1 MTVRILIL
9 EMPFC
14 RAHVIGTDFI
24 ESKRCF
30 MCMKGQKYQ
39 LKVFKNSINTFIQ
52 EPIGKK

>member
-1 MTVRILIL
+1 MTVSILIS
-9 EMPFC
+9 EMPFF
-14 RAHVIGTDFI
+14 RAHVIGTDSI

-39 LKVFKNSINTFIQ
+39 KYFKKSNTFIQ

>member
-1 MTVRILIL
+1 MTVSILIL
-9 EMPFC
+9 EMLFS

-39 LKVFKNSINTFIQ
+39 KYLKIATHSFRSRLAKN
-52 EPIGKK
+52 K

>member
-1 MTVRILIL
+1 MTVSILIS
-9 EMPFC
+9 EMPFF
-14 RAHVIGTDFI
+14 RAHVIGTDSI

-39 LKVFKNSINTFIQ
+39 LKVFKNSNTFIQ